1 MEREVPSQLELFS
14 QVKDYGEKNAKKGE
28 SFFSYMRNYEKQ
40 IILLICFFI
49 TAVVSFALGI
59 EKGKRLT
66 ALKSADTRFDTAK
79 KIDALA
85 IEKLV
90 KMQPAT
96 ARPDNARITK
106 EITSTRETE
115 KPSLSEQPKASFT
128 MGGYTIQ
135 VASYRTKGSA
145 EKEAL
150 VLRKRGFSPL
160 VLSKGSFSI
169 VCVGNFTYKK
179 EAEPLLSKLR
189 VQYQDCYVRRL

>member
-1 MEREVPSQLELFS
+1 MEREAPSQLELFS

-49 TAVVSFALGI
+49 TAVASFALGI

-66 ALKSADTRFDTAK
+66 AIESADTRFDTAK

-90 KMQPAT
+90 KMQPA
-96 ARPDNARITK
+96 RPDNARITK
-106 EITSTRETE
+106 EITSTKQTD
-115 KPSLSEQPKASFT
+115 KPSLTEQPKASFPI
-128 MGGYTIQ
+128 GGYTIQ
-135 VASYRTKGSA
+135 VASYRTKDSA

-169 VCVGNFTYKK
+169 VCVGNFNNKK
-179 EAEPLLSKLR
+179 ETEPLLSKLR
-189 VQYQDCYVRRL
+189 VQYQDCYIRRL